1 MSQNQLAVISKQP
14 KPIGKFAD
22 FKQFANN
29 KKTKMAVV
37 VGSAMTAGSAFA
49 NAPQVPD
56 LSPIITMI
64 NGLAAV
70 VGSIGM
76 AVLTVYATA
85 KVFRWVKTAF

>member
-1 MSQNQLAVISKQP
+1 MSQNQLAVISKP
-14 KPIGKFAD
+14 SKFANL
-22 FKQFANN
+22 KQFANE
-29 KKTKMAVV
+29 KKTKLAVV
-37 VGSAMTAGSAFA
+37 AGTAMTAGNSFA
-49 NAPQVPD
+49 NTPTVPD